1 MSPDFPWKNYL
12 AITFLVGLFV
22 FGLGIFQFFQQ
33 KQTLRVVFL
42 NVGEGNAV
50 LIQNHGQNILIGG
63 GPDKTILEKLD
74 QFIPFYRRK
83 LDLVI
88 SLSPRK
94 QSLTGLIS
102 VVKSYSVDKIL
113 NNCENRTG
121 EIEEYWWQEIK
132 NKNNLCL
139 QNKMI
144 INLDN
149 GNYLQ
154 ILILPKQNK
163 RREGVVWLKLGSK
176 AFLFSPG
183 ICQNDEKWL
192 VSNFHQPIKIWQ
204 VPRQGTKGAIIPE
217 FLKKFKPRIAIIQS
231 GQSRFKK
238 INWGVTKMLE
248 ENCVDIKRTDLD
260 GDIILK

>member
-22 FGLGIFQFFQQ
+22 LGLGIFQFFQQ

-50 LIQNHGQNILIGG
+50 LIQNYGQNILIGG

-132 NKNNLCL
+132 SKDTLCL
-139 QNKMI
+139 WNKMI
-144 INLDN
+144 VNLDN

-176 AFLFSPG
+176 TFLFSSG

-192 VSNFHQPIKIWQ
+192 ISNFHQPIDIWQ
-204 VPRQGTKGAIIPE
+204 VPRQGIKGAIIPE
-217 FLKKFKPRIAIIQS
+217 FLKKFKLRIAIIQS

-238 INWGVTKMLE
+238 INWGIIKMLE
-248 ENCVDIKRTDLD
+248 ENGVDIKRTDLD
-260 GDIILK
+260 GDIVLK